1 MKLLKPLLVITCLSF
16 LWSFTNNVKSTDWLL
31 RKDKEGIKIFTREAS
46 NTNIKE
52 VKTVLMINA
61 SVSKITAAIVDVEN
75 YSKWMEN
82 IMNPKILEKVNEND
96 YYLYYEVEAPWPTDN
111 RDIVNH
117 TVITYD
123 QTNNLTLVT
132 SVTAP
137 DYIEEKENTV
147 RITLSEGSWELK
159 ELSENKVEITH
170 RLLVSPGGSIP
181 DWIINM
187 FIVNHPYEMHLNLR
201 KMLE

>member
-52 VKTVLMINA
+52 VKAVLMINA

-75 YSKWMEN
+75 YSNWMEN